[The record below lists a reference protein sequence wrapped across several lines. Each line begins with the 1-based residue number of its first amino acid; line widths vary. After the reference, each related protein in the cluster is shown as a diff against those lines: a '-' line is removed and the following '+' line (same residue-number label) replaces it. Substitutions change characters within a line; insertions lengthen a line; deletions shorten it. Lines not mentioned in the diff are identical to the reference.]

1 MKNITK
7 ADWESEVI
15 NGGLVLVDFWADW
28 CRPCQMMM
36 PVLEQLEN
44 EVALLSVVKVN
55 GDTEVDLMNEFKIQG
70 LPTMLLYKDGE
81 QVWSLTG
88 ARPFASMVEKIAP
101 YL

>member
-7 ADWESEVI
+7 ADWESDVI
-15 NGGLVLVDFWADW
+15 NGGLVLVDFWAEW
-28 CRPCQMMM
+28 CNPCKLMM

-55 GDTEVDLMNEFKIQG
+55 GDTEVDLMTEFKIQG
-70 LPTMLLYKDGE
+70 IPTMLLYKDGE
-81 QVWSLTG
+81 LVWSLTG
-88 ARPFASMVEKIAP
+88 ARPFASMVEKIYP